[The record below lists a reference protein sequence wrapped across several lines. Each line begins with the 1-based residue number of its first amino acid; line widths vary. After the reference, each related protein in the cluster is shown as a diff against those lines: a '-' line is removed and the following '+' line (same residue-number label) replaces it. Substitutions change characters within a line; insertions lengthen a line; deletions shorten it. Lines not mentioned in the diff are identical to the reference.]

1 MATTTEPIAAV
12 RTFASPRLSFKS
24 AAKALEFYKNAF
36 GAKVQMNMPGP
47 DGKIMHAE
55 IQIGNSMVFLADE
68 VMGNKSAE
76 TLGTAPVGFYVYV
89 ENADQAFQKALRAGA
104 KEKYPVSDMFWG
116 DRMGALQDPFGYTWT
131 LATHTK
137 DLSPDEMKRAQDE
150 WFKQM
155 AGAR

>member
-1 MATTTEPIAAV
+1 MTPVKPIPEDFATVTPSLIFRDTNRAID
-12 RTFASPRLSFKS
+12 
-24 AAKALEFYKNAF
+24 FYKKAF
-36 GAKVQMNMPGP
+36 GAKVRMNMPGP

-55 IQIGNSMVFLADE
+55 IQIGDSILFLADE
-68 VMGNKSAE
+68 MMGNKSAE
-76 TLGTAPVGFYVYV
+76 NLGAAPVGFYLYV
-89 ENADQAFQKALRAGA
+89 DNADQAFQTAIRAGG

-116 DRMGALQDPFGYTWT
+116 DRMGALEDPFGYTWT